1 MHRVD
6 AATGARIVLVD
17 RRRRCAS
24 EELPAAALDRLE
36 AALGGGVWFGD
47 RFARKTFRAAALET
61 LRREAPA
68 GLAIVGPGMH
78 FDVPPPFSEHFEP
91 IQLGVGDAQ
100 LKTLSGAAPTRQ
112 ERYAKLAIAFSVAL
126 VALVLT
132 MMLLPTI
139 RTGNPRLIGV
149 PLFAV
154 AMIGLVLAIVF
165 GLRSMAG
172 TWYLVPG
179 AVAIVRAYG
188 PRAERLALRTRL
200 DSCLVIRYVRSG
212 KTVVLC
218 AELLS
223 EKGRTRRTGVSERE
237 ALSLLAAWQ
246 SPRPPPPPAQ
256 LQELVP

>member
-1 MHRVD
+1 MHGHD

-24 EELPAAALDRLE
+24 AGLPAAALARLE
-36 AALGGGVWFGD
+36 NALGRGVWFGD

-61 LRREAPA
+61 LRREAPG
-68 GLAIVGPGMH
+68 GLAIIGPGIH

-91 IQLGVGDAQ
+91 IQLGAADAQ

-112 ERYAKLAIAFSVAL
+112 ERYAGVSLALAGAI

-139 RTGNPRLIGV
+139 RTGNLRLIGA

-154 AMIGLVLAIVF
+154 ATIGLTLAIVF
-165 GLRSMAG
+165 GLRRLAG
-172 TWYLVPG
+172 TWYLLPG
-179 AVAIVRAYG
+179 AVAVVRAFG

-200 DSCLVIRYVRSG
+200 DSCLVLRYDRAG
-212 KTVVLC
+212 KTVGLY

-223 EKGRTRRTGVSERE
+223 ERARILRTRVSERE

-246 SPRPPPPPAQ
+246 SARPPPAPQQ
-256 LQELVP
+256 LQELVN

>member
-6 AATGARIVLVD
+6 AATGVRIVRVD

-24 EELPAAALDRLE
+24 AGLPAAALERLE
-36 AALGGGVWFGD
+36 TALGAGVWFGD
-47 RFARKTFRAAALET
+47 RFARKAFRAAVLET

-68 GLAIVGPGMH
+68 GLAIIGPGMH
-78 FDVPPPFSEHFEP
+78 FEVPPAFSEHFEP

-112 ERYAKLAIAFSVAL
+112 ERYAGVTLAFVGAL

-154 AMIGLVLAIVF
+154 ATIGLTLAIVF
-165 GLRSMAG
+165 GLRRLAG
-172 TWYLVPG
+172 TWYLLPG
-179 AVAIVRAYG
+179 AVAVVRAYG

-200 DSCLVIRYVRSG
+200 DSCLVVRYVRAG

-218 AELLS
+218 AELLN
-223 EKGRTRRTGVSERE
+223 ERGRLLRMRVSERE

-246 SPRPPPPPAQ
+246 SARPPPAPEQ
-256 LQELVP
+256 LQELVN